1 MDAQDITIKELQKI
15 KRRENYLK
23 NKKRILE
30 NNSKS
35 REKNKDKILQQ
46 KKDYY
51 NFVKNNPEWQA
62 KQKAKRILN
71 KEKKKIYDE
80 KYHELKKIE
89 KIKKATEWNK
99 QNKEKRAA
107 IVFNYDS
114 KRRVLKKSGC
124 TSSQIKQWKEKQIK
138 ICYWCDTECSKK
150 YHVDHYIPL
159 SKGGEH
165 EISNLVISCA
175 KCNLTKNAKDPI
187 QFANSVG
194 RLF

>member
-138 ICYWCDTECSKK
+138 ICYWCDNECSKK